1 MAVGVCLCG
10 IIHAGYL
17 VYNRLFDLLFDTSG
31 CNSFVMTDL
40 EQSGAPAFTNH
51 SAQDTSLAAQEA
63 QAWIEVRQ
71 ASLTSASGF
80 IVVLT
85 NRRL

>member
-1 MAVGVCLCG
+1 MRYH
-10 IIHAGYL
+10 IHAGYL

-40 EQSGAPAFTNH
+40 EQSGAPTFTDH

-63 QAWIEVRQ
+63 QAWIEVCLS
-71 ASLTSASGF
+71 SLTSASGF